1 MILLISC
8 DHVPSKLTH
17 WCNKC
22 GPKIMNV
29 LFRLKW
35 KLMCRSEI
43 VFYQFIKHPEKGIF
57 GGLGKLKKL

>member
-1 MILLISC
+1 M
-8 DHVPSKLTH
+8 TH

-35 KLMCRSEI
+35 KLMCKSEI